1 MARGWNS
8 FLTLFLCVFLLK
20 NGMERLFDKGE
31 LNTFQDSVALARVA
45 SESLEGILNT
55 QSRHSSQ
62 NSTTGEARFPSQ
74 VQFLPQGDPSVLIH
88 HFKAAKAD
96 DEELMHVVRTILS
109 VAEME
114 AGLPGTETDS
124 LEHLFLKSSVYCDR
138 AVLLIKF
145 ALVARSLQTLS
156 CLLPVSGTSLKAA
169 HQKMT
174 SYVKFQVN
182 RHPSCN
188 LLLGFLADSL
198 WLTVCF
204 SIIKSRNTCLA
215 LWKR

>member
-1 MARGWNS
+1 
-8 FLTLFLCVFLLK
+8 
-20 NGMERLFDKGE
+20 MERLFDKGE

-45 SESLEGILNT
+45 SESLEGILNA

-62 NSTTGEARFPSQ
+62 SSTTGEARFPSQ
-74 VQFLPQGDPSVLIH
+74 VQFLPQGDPSILIH
-88 HFKAAKAD
+88 HFKAD
-96 DEELMHVVRTILS
+96 DEELMHVVQTILS

-198 WLTVCF
+198 
-204 SIIKSRNTCLA
+204 
-215 LWKR
+215 